1 MENSNNEKIYIGR
14 SHRFIVQQT
23 VGFSKVLECLRERFD
38 VKELKDDSYRIVLIE
53 EKEDEKT

>member
-14 SHRFIVQQT
+14 NHRFIVEQR
-23 VGFSKVLECLRERFD
+23 VGFSKVLEYLREKFD

-53 EKEDEKT
+53 EKENESE